1 MKIICVYLFLFLSN
15 NIILSW
21 ENMESA
27 QKKQI
32 SNWLFSSSRDILDG
46 KSVQKTDIIFPQIKS
61 GLFVTLIL
69 KNKVRGC
76 YGSFYH
82 DSNDSKF
89 LIEKYLRGA
98 LRSDPRY
105 KPLSSEGI
113 DNVRI
118 VLTFASEPEIVDD
131 IYSIDTEE
139 FGIMAES
146 GTTVLILVPAEL
158 KMRDQVANLIKKIKA
173 ERIYKFKSYTI
184 AFTQEQ

>member
-21 ENMESA
+21 ENMESD

-32 SNWLFSSSRDILDG
+32 SNWLFSSSRSILEG
-46 KSVQKTDIIFPQIKS
+46 KSVQKTDIIFPQMKS

-69 KNKVRGC
+69 NNKVRGC
-76 YGSFYH
+76 YGAFYH
-82 DSNDSKF
+82 DSNDTKF

-105 KPLSSEGI
+105 KPLTSEGI
-113 DNVRI
+113 ENMDI

-146 GTTVLILVPAEL
+146 GSSVIVLVPAEL
-158 KMRDQVANLIKKIKA
+158 KMRGQVANLIKKSKT
-173 ERIYKFKSYTI
+173 ERIYKFKSYTVT
-184 AFTQEQ
+184 FTQEQ